1 MKKSVRIR
9 KALPGEQ
16 PGYYNKT
23 AKFLKKAQM
32 GMQVDSPTMDPQRL
46 NTIYTNVYAALK
58 ADTTPD
64 VVYSSLI
71 SQYALD
77 EQTALG
83 ILRSVLGKLAEEGAI
98 DPSSLEGNNSQQ
110 KGEGQAQPSET
121 QDRESQEQYDQR
133 MSEDAEQDELA
144 MSDEGYYDEEEAAN
158 NSSSHLETEEDEQQ
172 QAFRFGG
179 YYDDGGESD
188 EDYSEYY
195 DDSDQSSSTKKAVIN
210 QYNDP
215 GQNKTEKPFSI
226 QDLIGM
232 TPGIQ
237 GMQASPGIED
247 YLNDYRPIS
256 QSYSEMDYLP
266 RAQTGGSGLIEKAK
280 KMAQDLGKGYD
291 FIRKISPMTNTSG
304 IRKLAPIATLAGE
317 ALTKIPY
324 FGPKL
329 QPELKTS
336 FTQNRNHLW
345 EVLNGAE
352 PNKEIF
358 SNVGSVRN
366 ADGTL
371 QANRLLL
378 YQEDLRKIIE
388 AIEDGKDSQ
397 EALTTFKLG
406 DIQPFA
412 AADGLVSG
420 IYPMDSK
427 ITSGVDDQ
435 GNTFFEISHVFGPNQ
450 TLPFGTTSSKAKE
463 LKLKNRFYY
472 KTEVDP
478 ESGTPI
484 NKVFGPLGEQLT
496 AGTQTKYRVKRPLLP
511 SAFMSEADTLLRDPN
526 TPFPNFTLDFGRNPN
541 GPLTSGIG
549 RIDLTSTPPATVDR
563 LGARG
568 KIGRALENFTLS
580 TYIPQIFGLGN
591 PLRTSPKNVDVLNL
605 PTLGY
610 SNSALGPNVLNP
622 AGETG
627 VYDDI
632 RNAMNYKY
640 RIGRNA
646 LLGLGAIGTTGYM
659 GYQNYVASQC
669 QCEDPT
675 KPYYQPKDEYGNCT
689 CNTDVGA
696 RRVLDPTGVEP
707 EVIAPENELNVPDS
721 MKFLIEQ
728 GLYPTEQNYYRYKGK
743 NKRNEAVDYKKGGS
757 LRKLQPG
764 GVPGN
769 PGGVAELGRRGLN
782 TAEQFFNAYQTP
794 SFYGTMSPFEIKR
807 TARGIQDL
815 PEWIRREQA
824 AQQLVNHW
832 PTHSEIQDML
842 DIQRRILNG
851 EFGMSDVIPTA
862 AWRNQISGGRSTSV
876 PPITSITEMQNLA
889 QDFGLV
895 DINGNP
901 ISSTTAG
908 QQTPILQPGSNLPF
922 SNISSLTY
930 DQLRALTEDQ
940 LAQLSQNINYP
951 FTVTGNEFVDR
962 KTGKIM
968 PGGRITLN
976 KHPSNSRYSFNTP
989 YYGFY
994 ANMQNPVQAGRTFD
1008 TILKYGLDEVRPSIM
1023 EDGSLSLDSFNIH
1036 TNVGTRNSDWMIH
1049 PPEGTVSMNNMA
1061 VHHPLKDIHT
1071 FRSYTADEIDE
1082 ARMLLDNMMAEKGLI
1097 DMFGDAARMTIK
1109 PYNSTPDPSGDLY
1122 DFRFP
1127 NYRVQRLKAK
1137 GGITEKQFVKAF
1149 SSKFQDGGPQD
1160 QSLGKGNRMD
1170 TLTNDVESR
1179 KNIFKSKLKDNSN
1192 VALTKEIYKNAQGNP
1207 QILNMLMQD
1216 GPKENLA
1223 EDTGMQTTAY
1233 GGTPNFYNPFEA
1245 GGFVDMDAEN
1255 PLVRFIY
1262 GGDETDYYQPED
1274 LPEAQFGNMPSPTEM
1289 YDYVENVQKNH
1300 PELANND
1307 KPNTGFETNPNNDD
1321 IVETFH
1327 NCPQGYVW
1335 NATYNSCIPVAK
1347 INYNPR
1353 VVRGQSGAFRN
1364 LAPWNPAFGYAG
1376 SWAKQK
1382 SLPYLLNNK
1391 NLYTGPL
1398 TGAPDARYVTKKGMF
1413 GQPKKWIDIYDV
1425 NNTGKAINPLEIEQ
1439 LMNQK
1444 NKGPRRVDTSS
1455 NRNNTSNNEPSRRD
1469 MLRQTAM
1476 NEYGFNENE
1485 WQDERGSSRR
1495 DMMRDVRQDMRA
1507 DRRESRM
1514 DDGQRRFPRMRATD
1528 TDRNPRSSFAG
1539 MFANRRK
1546 SQYGGNLNEYGPGG
1560 QNDPSYPGG
1569 YNPYTLGQGFSVGV
1583 GQNTSAF
1590 APHSADAQFQNE
1602 LMGGNGPS
1610 KLPPQQQNDFAFV
1623 TGTGLGSYAETAN
1636 TGHTLGAQ
1644 GQEIIPEKVNPE
1656 PERNLVGVERKRK
1669 NTFNFDP
1676 ESALNQV
1683 NAGARGLLNLFD
1695 PEKKRQCGPGTTWN
1709 SDKQICES
1717 SNAMDIYSTAT
1728 EKDKGDYVAAGSKLG
1743 LYRYDQM
1750 GQDRDGRS
1758 TFGQYGGYMQ
1768 DGGQSKIDSWKG
1780 DLNPI
1785 VDPRTKG
1792 RTMEVSNS
1800 SGTPTYMVY
1809 DQQGQLIY
1817 TSKNKVAAQKV
1828 LNGGPTVSQNFQY
1841 GGFFE
1846 EDEEVMMTPEE
1857 LEQFLAAGGQVE
1869 YL

>member
-32 GMQVDSPTMDPQRL
+32 GMQVDSQTMDPQRL

-188 EDYSEYY
+188 EDYSEYF
-195 DDSDQSSSTKKAVIN
+195 DDSDQSSSAKNAVIN
-210 QYNDP
+210 QYNNP

-226 QDLIGM
+226 QDLIRM
-232 TPGIQ
+232 TPGVQ

-256 QSYSEMDYLP
+256 ESYGEMDYLP
-266 RAQTGGSGLIEKAK
+266 RAQTGGGVLSKAAQ
-280 KMAQDLGKGYD
+280 MAEELGKGWD
-291 FIRKISPMTNTSG
+291 FAKNITPMTNISG
-304 IRKLAPIATLAGE
+304 LRKALPLATLTGQ
-317 ALTKIPY
+317 ALSKLPY
-324 FGPKL
+324 IGKKL
-329 QPELKTS
+329 QPELKTT
-336 FTQNRNHLW
+336 FTQNRNHLF
-345 EVLNGAE
+345 EVLQGAN
-352 PNKEIF
+352 PNNKIF
-358 SNVGSVRN
+358 GQLGTVANPDGS
-366 ADGTL
+366 L

-378 YQEDLRKIIE
+378 YQDDLFKILSRIE
-388 AIEDGKDSQ
+388 GGLGAEGDDVSKSV
-397 EALTTFKLG
+397 FKIG
-406 DIQPFA
+406 DIQPTA
-412 AADGLVSG
+412 QYDGLISG
-420 IYPMDSK
+420 IYPMDAK
-427 ITSGVDDQ
+427 VTGGIDDQ
-435 GNTFFEISHVFGPNQ
+435 GNKFFEISHTFGPNQ
-450 TLPFGTTSSKAKE
+450 KLPFGTTSSKAKE
-463 LKLKNRFYY
+463 LKFKNRFYY
-472 KTEVDP
+472 KPQLDP
-478 ESGTPI
+478 ETNTP
-484 NKVFGPLGEQLT
+484 NYEVFGPLGESLV
-496 AGTQTKYRVKRPLLP
+496 AGTQTKYKVNRPFGASVL
-511 SAFMSEADTLLRDPN
+511 MNEADSILRDAD
-526 TPFPNFTLDFGRNPN
+526 TPFPNFTTGFGKNAQ
-541 GPLTSGIG
+541 GPFTSKLG
-549 RIDLTSTPPATVDR
+549 RTDITATPPATLGT

-568 KIGRALENFTLS
+568 KIGRGLENFALS
-580 TYIPQIFGLGN
+580 TWIPQTFGLGN
-591 PLRTSPKNVDVLNL
+591 PLRSSEKNVETLNL
-605 PTLGY
+605 PVLGY
-610 SNSALGPNVLNP
+610 SSSALGPDIINP
-622 AGETG
+622 ATEVG
-627 VYDDI
+627 VAQDI
-632 RNAMNYKY
+632 QNSLNYRY
-640 RIGRNA
+640 RTGRNA
-646 LLGLGAIGTTGYM
+646 LLGLGAIGATGYM

-675 KPYYQPKDEYGNCT
+675 KPYYQPKDEYGNCP

-707 EVIAPENELNVPDS
+707 EEIAPEDEVNVPDS
-721 MKFLIEQ
+721 MKFLIKE
-728 GLYPTEQNYYRYKGK
+728 GLYPTEQNYYRRKGK
-743 NKRNEAVDYKKGGS
+743 NKRSEAVDYKTGGQIPQYQ
-757 LRKLQPG
+757 LGGGLDAAFQGLQR
-764 GVPGN
+764 
-769 PGGVAELGRRGLN
+769 AEDMYDAYRAGQYWNAMPARDLKSMSRRIL
-782 TAEQFFNAYQTP
+782 
-794 SFYGTMSPFEIKR
+794 
-807 TARGIQDL
+807 DL
-815 PEWIRREQA
+815 PEWLRNEQA
-824 AQQLVNHW
+824 AQGAIFHW
-832 PTHSEIQDML
+832 PSHSEIADAL
-842 DIQRRILNG
+842 EIQRNILNNVYPEG
-851 EFGMSDVIPTA
+851 QIPTPLWRQNVA
-862 AWRNQISGGRSTSV
+862 ANTIARATGRPATPQPIIQPVPEPIIQPSLSEIS
-876 PPITSITEMQNLA
+876 
-889 QDFGLV
+889 
-895 DINGNP
+895 
-901 ISSTTAG
+901 
-908 QQTPILQPGSNLPF
+908 
-922 SNISSLTY
+922 Y
-930 DQLRALTEDQ
+930 DDLMALTPEE
-940 LAQLSQNINYP
+940 LKNFHTKIRYP
-951 FTVTGNEFVDR
+951 FNVNTADNS
-962 KTGKIM
+962 
-968 PGGRITLN
+968 GRIGLRQRSGEDN
-976 KHPSNSRYSFNTP
+976 KFY
-989 YYGFY
+989 FY
-994 ANMQNPVQAGRTFD
+994 ANMANPIQAGKTMLRLGEIGFSKPNPEIEEPT
-1008 TILKYGLDEVRPSIM
+1008 
-1023 EDGSLSLDSFNIH
+1023 SLSLDSFNMV
-1036 TNVGTRNSDWMIH
+1036 TNMGRRPTWEMRSVGHI
-1049 PPEGTVSMNNMA
+1049 PMNNMA
-1061 VHHPLKDIHT
+1061 VHHPLAGKFNTWDT
-1071 FRSYTADEIDE
+1071 FTPDEIEDVR
-1082 ARMLLDNMMAEKGLI
+1082 ALLDKMIAEKGLI
-1097 DMFGDAARMTIK
+1097 EQFGDQTKMKIDKAFSFDPNARRND
-1109 PYNSTPDPSGDLY
+1109 YNIQ
-1122 DFRFP
+1122 FP
-1127 NYRVQRLKAK
+1127 NFNLRRTHSK
-1137 GGITEKQFVKAF
+1137 GGVTEKQFVKSF
-1149 SSKFQDGGPQD
+1149 TSKFQDGGPKD
-1160 QSLGKGNRMD
+1160 QSLGKGKRMD

-1274 LPEAQFGNMPSPTEM
+1274 LPEAKLGNMPSPTEM

-1300 PELANND
+1300 PELSNDD
-1307 KPNTGFETNPNNDD
+1307 KPNTGTNG
-1321 IVETFH
+1321 
-1327 NCPQGYVW
+1327 NCPTGYTWNGKECVKAGSNSGNKCGPGTVW
-1335 NATYNSCIPVAK
+1335 NATYNSCIPVAQVT
-1347 INYNPR
+1347 YNPR
-1353 VVRGQSGAFRN
+1353 VVRGQSGLFRN

-1476 NEYGFNENE
+1476 NEYGFTENE

-1507 DRRESRM
+1507 DRRERRM

-1546 SQYGGNLNEYGPGG
+1546 SQYGG
-1560 QNDPSYPGG
+1560 QNDSSYPGG
-1569 YNPYTLGQGFSVGV
+1569 YNPFALGQGFSMGV
-1583 GQNTSAF
+1583 GQKTSAF

-1610 KLPPQQQNDFAFV
+1610 KLPPQQQNPFAFV
-1623 TGTGLGSYAETAN
+1623 TGTGTGSYAETAN

-1644 GQEIIPEKVNPE
+1644 GQEIIPEKPNPE
-1656 PERNLVGVERKRK
+1656 LVGVERKRK
-1669 NTFNFDP
+1669 NTFNLDP
-1676 ESALNQV
+1676 ESFLNQT
-1683 NAGARGLLNLFD
+1683 NAFARGALNLFD

-1709 SDKQICES
+1709 SSTQTCQP

-1728 EKDKGDYVAAGSKLG
+1728 EQDRGDYVAAGSKLG

-1768 DGGQSKIDSWKG
+1768 DGGFY
-1780 DLNPI
+1780 
-1785 VDPRTKG
+1785 DP
-1792 RTMEVSNS
+1792 
-1800 SGTPTYMVY
+1800 Y
-1809 DQQGQLIY
+1809 
-1817 TSKNKVAAQKV
+1817 
-1828 LNGGPTVSQNFQY
+1828 
-1841 GGFFE
+1841 FE

>member
-215 GQNKTEKPFSI
+215 GQNKMEKPFSI
-226 QDLIGM
+226 QDLIRM
-232 TPGIQ
+232 TPGVQ

-256 QSYSEMDYLP
+256 ESYGEMDYLP
-266 RAQTGGSGLIEKAK
+266 RAQTGGGILSKAAQ
-280 KMAQDLGKGYD
+280 MAEEIGKGWD
-291 FIRKISPMTNTSG
+291 FAKNITPMTNISG
-304 IRKLAPIATLAGE
+304 LRKALPLATLTGQG
-317 ALTKIPY
+317 LSKLPY
-324 FGPKL
+324 IGKKL
-329 QPELKTS
+329 QPELKTT
-336 FTQNRNHLW
+336 FTQNRNHLF
-345 EVLNGAE
+345 EVLQGAN
-352 PNKEIF
+352 PNNKIF
-358 SNVGSVRN
+358 GQLGTVANPDGS
-366 ADGTL
+366 L

-378 YQEDLRKIIE
+378 YQDDIFKILSRIE
-388 AIEDGKDSQ
+388 GGLGAEGDDVSKSVFRI
-397 EALTTFKLG
+397 G
-406 DIQPFA
+406 DIQPTA
-412 AADGLVSG
+412 QYDGLVSG
-420 IYPMDSK
+420 IYPMDAK
-427 ITSGVDDQ
+427 ITGGSDDQ
-435 GNTFFEISHVFGPNQ
+435 GNKFFEISHTFGPNQ
-450 TLPFGTTSSKAKE
+450 KLPFGTTPSKAKE
-463 LKLKNRFYY
+463 LKFKNRFYY
-472 KTEVDP
+472 KPQLDP
-478 ESGTPI
+478 ETNTP
-484 NKVFGPLGEQLT
+484 NYQVFGPLGESLV
-496 AGTQTKYRVKRPLLP
+496 AGTQTKYKVNRPFGASVL
-511 SAFMSEADTLLRDPN
+511 MNEADSILRDAD
-526 TPFPNFTLDFGRNPN
+526 TPFPNFTTGFGKNAQ
-541 GPLTSGIG
+541 GPFTSKLG
-549 RIDLTSTPPATVDR
+549 RTDITATPPATLGT

-568 KIGRALENFTLS
+568 KIGRGLENFALS
-580 TYIPQIFGLGN
+580 TWIPQTFGLGN
-591 PLRTSPKNVDVLNL
+591 PLRSSEKNVETLNL
-605 PTLGY
+605 PVMGY
-610 SNSALGPNVLNP
+610 SSSALGPDIINP
-622 AGETG
+622 ATEVG
-627 VYDDI
+627 VAQDI
-632 RNAMNYKY
+632 QNSLNYRY
-640 RIGRNA
+640 RTGRNA
-646 LLGLGAIGTTGYM
+646 LLGLGAIGATGYM

-675 KPYYQPKDEYGNCT
+675 KPYYQPKDEYGNCP

-707 EVIAPENELNVPDS
+707 EEIAPEDELNVPDS
-721 MKFLIEQ
+721 MKFLIKE
-728 GLYPTEQNYYRYKGK
+728 GLYPTEQNYYRRKGK
-743 NKRNEAVDYKKGGS
+743 NKRSEAVDYKTGGQIPQYQVGGG
-757 LRKLQPG
+757 LDAAFQGLQRADDMYDAYRAGQYWNAMP
-764 GVPGN
+764 
-769 PGGVAELGRRGLN
+769 ARDLKSMSRR
-782 TAEQFFNAYQTP
+782 
-794 SFYGTMSPFEIKR
+794 
-807 TARGIQDL
+807 IQDL
-815 PEWIRREQA
+815 PEWLRNEQA
-824 AQQLVNHW
+824 AQGAIFHW
-832 PTHSEIQDML
+832 PSHSEIADAL
-842 DIQRRILNG
+842 DIQRNILNNAYPEG
-851 EFGMSDVIPTA
+851 QIPTPLWRQNA
-862 AWRNQISGGRSTSV
+862 AANTIARATGRPATPQPIIQPVPEPRIMPSLSEIS
-876 PPITSITEMQNLA
+876 
-889 QDFGLV
+889 
-895 DINGNP
+895 
-901 ISSTTAG
+901 
-908 QQTPILQPGSNLPF
+908 
-922 SNISSLTY
+922 Y
-930 DQLRALTEDQ
+930 DDLMALTPEE
-940 LAQLSQNINYP
+940 LKNFHTKIRYP
-951 FTVTGNEFVDR
+951 FNVNAPNDS
-962 KTGKIM
+962 
-968 PGGRITLN
+968 GRIGLRQRYGENN
-976 KHPSNSRYSFNTP
+976 KFY
-989 YYGFY
+989 FY
-994 ANMQNPVQAGRTFD
+994 ANMTNPIQAGKTMLRLGEIGFQKPNPEIEEPT
-1008 TILKYGLDEVRPSIM
+1008 
-1023 EDGSLSLDSFNIH
+1023 SLSLDSFNML
-1036 TNVGTRNSDWMIH
+1036 TNMGRRPTWEMKPVGHI
-1049 PPEGTVSMNNMA
+1049 PMNNMA
-1061 VHHPLKDIHT
+1061 VHHPLAGKYNSWDM
-1071 FRSYTADEIDE
+1071 YTPDEIEDVR
-1082 ARMLLDNMMAEKGLI
+1082 ALLDKMIAEKGLI
-1097 DMFGDAARMTIK
+1097 EQFGDQAKMKIDKTFHFDPNARRND
-1109 PYNSTPDPSGDLY
+1109 YNIQ
-1122 DFRFP
+1122 FP
-1127 NYRVQRLKAK
+1127 NFNLRRTYNK
-1137 GGITEKQFVKAF
+1137 GGVTEKQFVKAF
-1149 SSKFQDGGPQD
+1149 TSKFQDGGPQD

-1179 KNIFKSKLKDNSN
+1179 KNIFKGKLKDNSN

-1207 QILNMLMQD
+1207 QILNMLMQN

-1274 LPEAQFGNMPSPTEM
+1274 LPEAQFGNMPSPTEI

-1300 PELANND
+1300 PELSNDD
-1307 KPNTGFETNPNNDD
+1307 KPNTGFEKNPNNDD

-1413 GQPKKWIDIYDV
+1413 GQPKKWIDIYDAD
-1425 NNTGKAINPLEIEQ
+1425 NTGKAINPLEIEQ

-1455 NRNNTSNNEPSRRD
+1455 NRDNTSNNEPSRRD

-1476 NEYGFNENE
+1476 NEYGFTEDE

-1546 SQYGGNLNEYGPGG
+1546 SQYGGDLNEYGPGG
-1560 QNDPSYPGG
+1560 ENDPSYPGG
-1569 YNPYTLGQGFSVGV
+1569 YNPFALGQGFSMGV

-1602 LMGGNGPS
+1602 FMGGNGPS
-1610 KLPPQQQNDFAFV
+1610 KLPPQQQNPFAFV
-1623 TGTGLGSYAETAN
+1623 TGTGTGSYAETAN

-1695 PEKKRQCGPGTTWN
+1695 PEKKTQCGPGTTWN

-1717 SNAMDIYSTAT
+1717 SNAMDIYATST
-1728 EKDKGDYVAAGSKLG
+1728 EKDTGDYVVAGSKAG

-1809 DQQGQLIY
+1809 DKNGELIY
-1817 TSKNKVAAQKV
+1817 TTKNKAAAQKV